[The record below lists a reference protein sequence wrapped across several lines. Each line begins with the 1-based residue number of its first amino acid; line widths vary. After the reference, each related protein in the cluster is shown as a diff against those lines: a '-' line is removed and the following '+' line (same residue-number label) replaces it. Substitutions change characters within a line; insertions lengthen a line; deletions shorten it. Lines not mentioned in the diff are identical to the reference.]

1 MTLMEAWKDSLQL
14 CKPQAMKLMFLVTLN
29 AMRQA
34 MRALFAVWFLVPAL
48 IVLVLSIFLGSIK
61 LALAD
66 YSFVL
71 ISCFLAV
78 RPSIN
83 IKDWHYFKR
92 YFFLLLRFVAELLL
106 WIMVIVAILALWE
119 LLFVPFG
126 HVHSFSRFA
135 AKSFAFT
142 PINYI
147 AIAPAY
153 CANIVLK
160 VAFAALFIYYAAFF
174 YLDKVG
180 SAYTACKK
188 ALLLICYNLPMIIMY
203 TGIFWATKLLVQFI
217 SAYSFILLAPA
228 LPTWSA
234 AVFAGFFSVLDFFFY
249 LFSFALVSNIYTK
262 RVHDQYYIYQ

>member
-1 MTLMEAWKDSLQL
+1 MEAWKDSLQL

-34 MRALFAVWFLVPAL
+34 IRALFAVWFLVPAL
-48 IVLVLSIFLGSIK
+48 IVLVLSIVLGSIK

-83 IKDWHYFKR
+83 VKDWHYFKR
-92 YFFLLLRFVAELLL
+92 YFFLLLKFVVELLL

-126 HVHSFSRFA
+126 HVHSFSRLATKNFI
-135 AKSFAFT
+135 FT

-147 AIAPAY
+147 AVAPAY
-153 CANIVLK
+153 CASIVLN
-160 VAFAALFIYYAAFF
+160 VAFAAQFIYYAAFF

-188 ALLLICYNLPMIIMY
+188 ALLLICYNLPMIIIY
-203 TGIFWATKLLVQFI
+203 TGIFWAIKLLVQLV
-217 SAYSFILLAPA
+217 ATYSIIFFMTGSVVWNAA
-228 LPTWSA
+228 L
-234 AVFAGFFSVLDFFFY
+234 AGFFAPLDFFLY